1 MTDSFTIRLVVAS
14 LAIIALVSVV
24 GALVLAYSGKAI
36 PDAII
41 ALGSACVGA
50 VSGILAR
57 TSSSTEREN

>member
-14 LAIIALVSVV
+14 LAVIALVALV
-24 GALVLAYSGKAI
+24 GTLVLAYAGKTI

-57 TSSSTEREN
+57 TSSNDGP